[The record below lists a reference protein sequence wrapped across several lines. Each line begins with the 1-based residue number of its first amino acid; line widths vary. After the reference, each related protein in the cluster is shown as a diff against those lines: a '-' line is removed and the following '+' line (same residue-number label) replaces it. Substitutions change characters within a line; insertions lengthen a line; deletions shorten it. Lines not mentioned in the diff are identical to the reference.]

1 MKRIPEQIEAMLAP
15 VVEGLGYEWV
25 GAEFRGGAD
34 GMLRVFIDQP
44 GKGIG
49 IEDCER
55 VSLAISG
62 VLDVEDPFPGQY
74 VLEVSSPG
82 LDRPLF
88 RPEHFERFSGETARV
103 RLLRPIER
111 RKKLQGVIRAVDED
125 AVTLEVDGELVSLH
139 FADIDKANLVFD
151 YQQGS
156 GARGGASE
164 ANTQDE

>member
-1 MKRIPEQIEAMLAP
+1 MKRIPDEIEAMLAP
-15 VVEGLGYEWV
+15 VVDGLGYEWV

-34 GMLRVFIDQP
+34 GMLRIYIDRP
-44 GKGIG
+44 EGIG

-55 VSLAISG
+55 VSTAVSG

-88 RPEHFERFSGETARV
+88 RPEHFARFQGESARL
-103 RLLRPIER
+103 RMLRPVGR
-111 RKKLQGVIRAVDED
+111 QKNFRGVIEAVDAD
-125 AVTLEVDGELVSLH
+125 SVTLEVDGESISLP
-139 FADIDKANLVFD
+139 FADIDKANLIFD
-151 YQQGS
+151 FQQGA